1 MKNLML
7 TAVLAITFFTAGAQ
21 DDKPNLGKVVDGYL
35 VNVDERGVIL
45 QGHDPV
51 SFRNG
56 GDLPGDPKFQTKY
69 RGAIYY
75 FASAENKAKFDANP
89 AAYEP
94 EYGGYCAYGVSVG
107 HLAPIELWTFD
118 TTYQN
123 RNIFQHNQKAV
134 SGWKKDVPGN
144 DALAKKEWAKFQEK
158 YLGSKPKVQS
168 VPATSGGVQNV
179 IETSSGSTHV
189 AQTANLT
196 LDGAQAVMAA
206 AVAYAKANQSP
217 GGSIAVVDA
226 GGHLLLFGRL
236 DGSFPASA
244 SVAIEKA
251 RTAALFKFESKKL
264 EDSINGGRDALITV
278 GYTFL
283 QGGVPVMFNGQV
295 VGAIG
300 VSGAKSADQDREIA
314 LAGAEG
320 LHF

>member
-1 MKNLML
+1 MKKLMFPAL
-7 TAVLAITFFTAGAQ
+7 LAITVLTAGAQ
-21 DDKPNLGKVVDGYL
+21 SATPNLGKVVDGYL

-56 GDLPGDPKFQTKY
+56 GDMPGDPKFQSKY

-134 SGWKKDVPGN
+134 NGWKKDVPGN
-144 DALAKKEWAKFQEK
+144 DILAKKEWAKFLEK
-158 YLGSKPKVQS
+158 YVGAAPNTPSSGSA
-168 VPATSGGVQNV
+168 PATSGMPGHNMA
-179 IETSSGSTHV
+179 V
-189 AQTANLT
+189 AQTATLT

-226 GGHLLLFGRL
+226 GGHLLLFERL

-251 RTAALFKFESKKL
+251 RTAALFQFESKKL
-264 EDSINGGRDALITV
+264 EDSINGGRNALITV

-283 QGGVPVMFNGQV
+283 QGGVPVVFNGQV

-314 LAGAEG
+314 LAGAG
-320 LHF
+320 TLKS

>member
-1 MKNLML
+1 MKKLML
-7 TAVLAITFFTAGAQ
+7 WALLAVTIFTAGAQ
-21 DDKPNLGKVVDGYL
+21 DAAPSLGKVVDGYL
-35 VNVDERGVIL
+35 VNVDDRGVIL

-89 AAYEP
+89 TAYEP
-94 EYGGYCAYGVSVG
+94 EYGGYCAYGLSVG

-134 SGWKKDVPGN
+134 NGWKKDVPGN
-144 DALAKKEWAKFQEK
+144 DALAKKEWAMFKEK
-158 YLGSKPKVQS
+158 YGANASS
-168 VPATSGGVQNV
+168 SPA
-179 IETSSGSTHV
+179 SGSIQPVLHTQINPGQV
-189 AQTANLT
+189 AQTATLT

-206 AVAYAKANQSP
+206 AMAYAKAHQSP
-217 GGSIAVVDA
+217 GGSIAIVDA
-226 GGHLLLFGRL
+226 GGHLLLFERL

-264 EDSINGGRDALITV
+264 EDSINSGRDALITV

-300 VSGAKSADQDREIA
+300 VSGAQSADQDREIA

-320 LHF
+320 LKS